1 MTIRTTCAALA
12 AFLIGSTALAT
23 NAFADNLTITV
34 RASGANAAAHLVDLW
49 NSNHSDKIELT
60 TIPDTQMVTKLATGV
75 QANEVPDLVSF
86 DLI

>member
-1 MTIRTTCAALA
+1 L
-12 AFLIGSTALAT
+12 S
-23 NAFADNLTITV
+23 
-34 RASGANAAAHLVDLW
+34 
-49 NSNHSDKIELT
+49 HSDKIELT